1 MVRRRDNCR
10 RNGRFFIMT
19 VVQYILG
26 AVLIVCAI
34 FLTLVVLFQNKSKG
48 LSGAI
53 GGGNSSSETYF
64 EKNKGSSKE
73 KKLSK
78 LTTIVSIVFVVL
90 VLVTFLFC
98 TK

>member
-1 MVRRRDNCR
+1 
-10 RNGRFFIMT
+10 MT

-26 AVLIVCAI
+26 ALLMACAI
-34 FLTLVVLFQNKSKG
+34 FLTVVVLFQNKSKG

-64 EKNKGSSKE
+64 GKNRGASKE

>member
-1 MVRRRDNCR
+1 MPPEWEI
-10 RNGRFFIMT
+10 FIMGAI
-19 VVQYILG
+19 QYILG
-26 AVLIVCAI
+26 ALLIVCAI
-34 FLTLVVLFQNKSKG
+34 FLTVVVLFQDKPKG

-53 GGGNSSSETYF
+53 GGGSSETYF
-64 EKNKGSSKE
+64 GKNKGSSKE

-78 LTTIVSIVFVVL
+78 LTTLVSIVFVVL